1 MTNIL
6 IADAHPILRM
16 GLSMVLN
23 SAEEFHLQDAVATTT
38 QLFSAIEKQI
48 PDIVIL
54 EMDIP
59 EINGIATIRRL
70 KKINAN
76 TKVLIF
82 SSQPETVYALSA
94 VRAGA
99 YGYLPKTARV
109 DQILTALTEISEG
122 KIYLTN
128 SLTEQLKREKSGEKE
143 KSVFRKLSSREIE
156 VLKLLASGKKNKE
169 VASGLDINEKT
180 VSTYQARLMKKLNVT
195 NIVDMLQQAK
205 ALELYLWS

>member
-1 MTNIL
+1 MINIL

-16 GLSMVLN
+16 GLSVVLN
-23 SAEEFHLQDAVATTT
+23 SAEEFHLQEAVATTS
-38 QLFSAIEKQI
+38 QLFTAIEKQV
-48 PDIVIL
+48 PHIVIM

-59 EINGIATIRRL
+59 EINGIAAIRRI
-70 KKINAN
+70 KKINTN
-76 TKVLIF
+76 IRVLIF
-82 SSQPETVYALSA
+82 SSQSESVYALSA

-109 DQILTALTEISEG
+109 DQILTALTQISQG

-128 SLTEQLKREKSGEKE
+128 TLREQLKKEKSGEE
-143 KSVFRKLSSREIE
+143 KKSNFRKLSSREIE

-169 VASGLDINEKT
+169 VANGLDINEKT
-180 VSTYQARLMKKLNVT
+180 VSTYKARLMKKLNVN

-205 ALELYLWS
+205 ALEFY

>member
-1 MTNIL
+1 MINIL

-16 GLSMVLN
+16 GLSVVLN
-23 SAEEFHLQDAVATTT
+23 SAEEFHLQEAVASTS
-38 QLFSAIEKQI
+38 QLFTAIEKQV
-48 PDIVIL
+48 PHIVIM

-59 EINGIATIRRL
+59 EINGIAAIRRI
-70 KKINAN
+70 KKINTN
-76 TKVLIF
+76 IRVLIF
-82 SSQPETVYALSA
+82 SSQPESVYALSA

-109 DQILTALTEISEG
+109 DQILTALTQISQG

-128 SLTEQLKREKSGEKE
+128 TLTEQLKKEKSGEE
-143 KSVFRKLSSREIE
+143 KKSNFRKLSSREIE

-169 VASGLDINEKT
+169 VANGLDINEKT
-180 VSTYQARLMKKLNVT
+180 VSTYKARLMKKLNVN

-205 ALELYLWS
+205 ALEFY

>member
-23 SAEEFHLQDAVATTT
+23 SAEEFYLQDTVASTS
-38 QLFSAIEKQI
+38 QLFIAIEKQI
-48 PDIVIL
+48 PHIVIL

-70 KKINAN
+70 KKINSN
-76 TKVLIF
+76 IKVLIF
-82 SSQPETVYALSA
+82 SSQPESVYALSV

-99 YGYLPKTARV
+99 YGYLPKTARI
-109 DQILTALTEISEG
+109 DQILTALTQISQG

-128 SLTEQLKREKSGEKE
+128 TLTEQLKKEKSGEEE
-143 KSVFRKLSSREIE
+143 KSIFRKLSSREIE

-169 VASGLDINEKT
+169 VANGLDINEKT
-180 VSTYQARLMKKLNVT
+180 VSTYKARLMKKLNVT

-205 ALELYLWS
+205 ALELY

>member
-1 MTNIL
+1 MINIL

-16 GLSMVLN
+16 GLSVVLN
-23 SAEEFHLQDAVATTT
+23 SAEEFHLQEAVATTS
-38 QLFSAIEKQI
+38 QLFTAIEKQV
-48 PDIVIL
+48 PHIVIM

-59 EINGIATIRRL
+59 EINGIAAIRRI
-70 KKINAN
+70 KKINTN
-76 TKVLIF
+76 IRVLIF
-82 SSQPETVYALSA
+82 SSQPESVYALSA

-109 DQILTALTEISEG
+109 DQILTALTQISQG

-128 SLTEQLKREKSGEKE
+128 TLTEQLKKEKSGEKE
-143 KSVFRKLSSREIE
+143 KSNFRKLSSREIE

-169 VASGLDINEKT
+169 VANGLDINEKT
-180 VSTYQARLMKKLNVT
+180 VSTYKARLMKKLNVN

-205 ALELYLWS
+205 ALEFY

>member
-1 MTNIL
+1 MINIL

-16 GLSMVLN
+16 GLSVVLN
-23 SAEEFHLQDAVATTT
+23 SAEEFHLQEAVATTS
-38 QLFSAIEKQI
+38 QLFTAIEKQV
-48 PDIVIL
+48 PHIVIM

-59 EINGIATIRRL
+59 EINGIAAIRRI
-70 KKINAN
+70 KKINTN
-76 TKVLIF
+76 IRVLIF
-82 SSQPETVYALSA
+82 SSQPESVYALSA

-109 DQILTALTEISEG
+109 DQILTALTQISQG

-128 SLTEQLKREKSGEKE
+128 TLREQLKKEKSGEE
-143 KSVFRKLSSREIE
+143 KKSNFRKLSSREIE

-169 VASGLDINEKT
+169 VANGLDINEKT
-180 VSTYQARLMKKLNVT
+180 VSTYKARLMKKLNVN

-205 ALELYLWS
+205 ALEFY

>member
-1 MTNIL
+1 MINIL

-16 GLSMVLN
+16 GLSVVLN
-23 SAEEFHLQDAVATTT
+23 SAEEFHLQEAVATTS
-38 QLFSAIEKQI
+38 QLFTAIEKQV
-48 PDIVIL
+48 PHIVIM

-59 EINGIATIRRL
+59 EINGIAAIRRI
-70 KKINAN
+70 KKINTN
-76 TKVLIF
+76 IRVLIF
-82 SSQPETVYALSA
+82 SSQPESVYALSA

-109 DQILTALTEISEG
+109 DQILTALTQISQG

-128 SLTEQLKREKSGEKE
+128 TLTEQLKKETSGEEEKSN
-143 KSVFRKLSSREIE
+143 FRKLSSREIE

-169 VASGLDINEKT
+169 VANGLDINEKT
-180 VSTYQARLMKKLNVT
+180 VSTYKARLMKKLNVN

-205 ALELYLWS
+205 ALEFY

>member
-180 VSTYQARLMKKLNVT
+180 VSALACCNMSTILVT
-195 NIVDMLQQAK
+195 FNFFMSL
-205 ALELYLWS
+205 AL

>member
-1 MTNIL
+1 MINIL

-16 GLSMVLN
+16 GLSVVLN
-23 SAEEFHLQDAVATTT
+23 SAEEFHLQEAVATTS
-38 QLFSAIEKQI
+38 QLFTAIEKQV
-48 PDIVIL
+48 PHIVIM

-59 EINGIATIRRL
+59 EINGIAAIRRI
-70 KKINAN
+70 KKINTN
-76 TKVLIF
+76 IRVLIF
-82 SSQPETVYALSA
+82 SSQPESVYALSA

-109 DQILTALTEISEG
+109 DQILTALTQISQG

-128 SLTEQLKREKSGEKE
+128 TLTEQLKKEKSGEE
-143 KSVFRKLSSREIE
+143 KKSNFRKLSSREIE

-169 VASGLDINEKT
+169 VANGLDINEKT
-180 VSTYQARLMKKLNVT
+180 VSTYKARLMKKLNVN

-205 ALELYLWS
+205 ALEFY

>member
-23 SAEEFHLQDAVATTT
+23 SAEEFPLQDAVATTT

-143 KSVFRKLSSREIE
+143 KSIFRKLSSREIE

-180 VSTYQARLMKKLNVT
+180 VSTYKARLMKKLNVT